1 MTTHHFGTSVDGSQ
15 FVEVTGIPDPDADG
29 NTSAPRRPP
38 AGTALK
44 VRSRADLSSLPD
56 IVTAPDGYW
65 SYTTQ
70 DVPQIEV
77 SGDGGA
83 TWWGPYESAESKD
96 QQAAS
101 GANAATALQ
110 TATSA
115 DTKATQAL
123 AAAQAAGQVTIAG
136 VTGSSFT
143 LTQIHARDDR
153 VQIPVA
159 EVSGAAST
167 WDDIAPSAPA
177 FPVLGADNKIPASY
191 LPSGGTGSGYRI
203 YQNADGTWPARTT
216 VTSDPTVV
224 VTYVMQY
231 DVTKEPTIGADTAT
245 AYATD
250 LTATPDI
257 PGDEIQ
263 IRLPL

>member
-1 MTTHHFGTSVDGSQ
+1 MTVHHFGTSVDPAHY
-15 FVEVTGIPDPDADG
+15 VEIPDPANPG
-29 NTSAPRRPP
+29 QVLRPD
-38 AGTALK
+38 AGTVLK
-44 VRSRADLSSLPD
+44 VRSAADLSDLPD
-56 IVTAPDGYW
+56 VTTSTYGYW
-65 SYTTQ
+65 AYTTT
-70 DVPQIEV
+70 DIPQILV
-77 SGDGGA
+77 SGDAGA
-83 TWWGPYESAESKD
+83 TWVGPLTSGE
-96 QQAAS
+96 AATGAVGA

-115 DTKATQAL
+115 DSKATQAL
-123 AAAQAAGQVTIAG
+123 TLAQAAGQVTIDGTTA
-136 VTGSSFT
+136 SSFT
-143 LTQIHARDDR
+143 LAQIHARDTR

-167 WDDIAPSAPA
+167 WDDIAPSAP
-177 FPVLGADNKIPASY
+177 PMPILGADGKIPASY

-257 PGDEIQ
+257 PGDQIE